1 MRATDPEAPR
11 PPDSTQLVRALRRVA
26 DGRGVPDLQDYAN
39 ACQLSAPE
47 RQVLFGLAQGHAS
60 HAVAARLG
68 LTPSTVRRRIAAVRR
83 KTGCASVAELL
94 MAIGRLPP
102 ALWPVGEGK

>member
-1 MRATDPEAPR
+1 MRATGPKAPR

-26 DGRGVPDLQDYAN
+26 DGRGVPDLQAYAS

-47 RQVLFGLAQGHAS
+47 RQVLFGLVQGHAS

-68 LTPSTVRRRIAAVRR
+68 LTLSTVRRHIAAVRR